1 MSRAQLLDK
10 ERNAIDA
17 SNRDLFDR
25 LLEIGI
31 GLRAHDQIL
40 VVEDQ
45 GGHAAQ
51 VVVLGQGDVGVNGFA
66 PGGISEDGPDVGL
79 GQPGRLP

>member
-1 MSRAQLLDK
+1 MMTGR
-10 ERNAIDA
+10 
-17 SNRDLFDR
+17 R
-25 LLEIGI
+25 LSGCVL
-31 GLRAHDQIL
+31 
-40 VVEDQ
+40 Q

-51 VVVLGQGDVGVNGFA
+51 VVVLGQGDVGVNGFG